1 MVQATKNQLGTTI
14 SSQLDTIHVGIDK
27 IDAST
32 RALGTVQAAF
42 RVRRLGLLAVH
53 PRWLSVLQAAQFAR
67 SLSYL
72 VAPCSSKASAQSGW
86 ALSTT

>member
-42 RVRRLGLLAVH
+42 RVRRLGLVAVH
-53 PRWLSVLQAAQFAR
+53 P
-67 SLSYL
+67 
-72 VAPCSSKASAQSGW
+72 C
-86 ALSTT
+86 